1 MSFEKDTGVLNRAG
15 FERYLQHKVQE
26 GDATGLALLYIDL
39 GRFAHQR
46 HPWPPGRR
54 EVLRQFAARQQ
65 AAVRPTDA
73 VARLAG
79 DEFAIVLS
87 GVREKANA
95 DTMANK
101 VVEAVHAPF
110 YTGALKL
117 EIGASVGVA
126 QGARDGEGWQ
136 GLVARAD
143 AMVYRAKAEG
153 RGRRA

>member
-1 MSFEKDTGVLNRAG
+1 MPAAWRCCTSTSTASPINDTHGHPV
-15 FERYLQHKVQE
+15 
-26 GDATGLALLYIDL
+26 GD
-39 GRFAHQR
+39 
-46 HPWPPGRR
+46 
-54 EVLRQFAARQQ
+54 EVLRQFAARLQ
-65 AAVRPTDA
+65 AAVQPTDA

-101 VVEAVHAPF
+101 VVAAHAPF

-143 AMVYRAKAEG
+143 AMVYLAKAED

>member
-1 MSFEKDTGVLNRAG
+1 MPPAWRCCTSTSTASPINDTHGHPV
-15 FERYLQHKVQE
+15 
-26 GDATGLALLYIDL
+26 GD
-39 GRFAHQR
+39 
-46 HPWPPGRR
+46 
-54 EVLRQFAARQQ
+54 EVLHQFAARLQ

-95 DTMANK
+95 DTKANK
-101 VVEAVHAPF
+101 VVEGAHAPF

-126 QGARDGEGWQ
+126 QGARDRERWQ

-143 AMVYRAKAEG
+143 AMVYRTKAEG